1 MILNQNMMLVI
12 MMQQATNQGLQNNN
26 TNIKGDSSSL
36 STLNELKE
44 LVNKYKNMM
53 STEYKNRMDF
63 LIDRLSKK
71 M

>member
-1 MILNQNMMLVI
+1 MLVI

-71 M
+71 MQNII